1 MIVEPET
8 ILITVYERT
17 EANEWIAH
25 KYTQLKDIVQLD
37 KMNVSFSLQDV
48 YK

>member
-1 MIVEPET
+1 MT
-8 ILITVYERT
+8 ILITVYEGI

-25 KYTQLKDIVQLD
+25 KYTQLKDVVQLD
-37 KMNVSFSLQDV
+37 KTNVSFSLQDV